1 MAWLRGFALF
11 ALLVAVPLLL
21 EQLFGRHP
29 MARHIKV
36 DSSFWENVLS
46 YSGFG
51 LLVLLLVG
59 FLVVPILFLPQT
71 IEISEWLTLAEHEMN
86 SLLRAWSGGYSNR
99 KEVVKERAE
108 WLSMIPDSEDPAPF
122 AEVYKNFFDL
132 NQEDLKSGG
141 SQGAAMGKV
150 RMTAFLLREIY
161 EGRVKNAQLK
171 IFNEIANGGKPFIA
185 PGIRQIVGY
194 DQFDVNDVKN
204 NGFPPDAGVGWFP
217 LWLTV
222 KLNRYPRNI
231 YMVTAKKKELWNLS
245 AIKEL
250 NRQEEPAPK
259 ETV

>member
-36 DSSFWENVLS
+36 GGSFWEDALS

-59 FLVVPILFLPQT
+59 FLVVLMVYLPQT
-71 IEISEWLTLAEHEMN
+71 YQISEWLTLAERDMN
-86 SLLRAWSGGYSNR
+86 ALLRGWGGGYSNR
-99 KEVVKERAE
+99 KDVVKERAD
-108 WLSMIPDSEDPAPF
+108 WLTMIPDSDPA
-122 AEVYKNFFDL
+122 ALADVYKEFFNL

-141 SQGAAMGKV
+141 SQGGAMGKA
-150 RMTAFLLREIY
+150 RMTAFLLRELY
-161 EGRVKNAQLK
+161 EGNVKNAQLK
-171 IFNEIANGGKPFIA
+171 IFNEVANGGKPYVA

-194 DQFDVNDVKN
+194 DKFDEKK
-204 NGFPPDAGVGWFP
+204 GFPPGAGIGWFP
-217 LWLTV
+217 LLLTV

-231 YMVTAKKKELWNLS
+231 IMVRSDKSVAYNRTV
-245 AIKEL
+245 IDEL
-250 NRQEEPAPK
+250 NRQLAP
-259 ETV
+259 VSA